1 MERYSEVLGLP
12 VISMDGGKKMGIVE
26 DIIFNP
32 DSREVKALLLRK
44 KGYEICKKAVLVKD
58 VLKIGRDAVIIR
70 ENSSVCK
77 VNQNAVKEEIKD
89 QGEVKG
95 LRIYTGNGEDLGV
108 VKDVLFDYRTGV
120 MEGLELS
127 DGLLQDLLTGR
138 VILPLFGKVEFG
150 KENIVV
156 DKEAVEEMISTGGG
170 FRNLV
175 MSKEGDQVRTKEMK
189 DRERRLRSI

>member
-32 DSREVKALLLRK
+32 GSREVKALLLRK

-77 VNQNAVKEEIKD
+77 VNQNDVKEEIKD

-150 KENIVV
+150 EENIVV

-175 MSKEGDQVRTKEMK
+175 MSKEGNETQSYRSK
-189 DRERRLRSI
+189 DRKRRMKS